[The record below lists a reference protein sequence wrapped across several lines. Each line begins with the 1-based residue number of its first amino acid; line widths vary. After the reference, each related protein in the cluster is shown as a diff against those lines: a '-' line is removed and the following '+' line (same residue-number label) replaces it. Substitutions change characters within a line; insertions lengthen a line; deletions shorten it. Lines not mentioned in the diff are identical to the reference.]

1 MSTTE
6 LPTKDDILNT
16 GKYVKLSFK
25 EASRQLKGR
34 EPLLVY
40 LLIRDTV
47 KKKYL
52 SDHVSRGMYGIR
64 DGPNFI
70 IFQEGWDKKGTD
82 DGYYIEKSRF
92 KPPQQTRIEK
102 RAVEVA
108 ASDSKSRLSGLPAG
122 VIGNILKQL
131 DPEHKG
137 KDEEQLRG
145 DNALEKGTLPFFP
158 SEEKK
163 GDYLDTTTISATRNP
178 MNGGHRKSIKKKNIK
193 KKSIKKK
200 SIKKKSTKKRNI
212 KRKM

>member
-34 EPLLVY
+34 APLLVY

-47 KKKYL
+47 QKRYL
-52 SDHVSRGMYGIR
+52 RDHVSRGMYGIR
-64 DGPNFI
+64 DGSNFI
-70 IFQEGWDKKGTD
+70 IFQEGWYKKGTD

-108 ASDSKSRLSGLPAG
+108 ASDPKSRLSGLPAG
-122 VIGNILKQL
+122 VIGNILEQL
-131 DPEHKG
+131 NPEHKG
-137 KDEEQLRG
+137 KDEEHLRG
-145 DNALEKGTLPFFP
+145 DKALEKGELPFFP
-158 SEEKK
+158 SKENKV
-163 GDYLDTTTISATRNP
+163 DYPDTTIISATRNP

-193 KKSIKKK
+193 KKS
-200 SIKKKSTKKRNI
+200 TKKRNI
-212 KRKM
+212 KTKNVKRK